1 MEITMSDPAEILSF
15 AGVLL
20 FLLGLF
26 TGFAIPKCR
35 SPRLGLSAHLTGVQS
50 GTFLLAL
57 GLLWSRLSLAQ
68 PWSDVIADATWVS
81 LYMVWLSLLLAGVFG
96 AGRGLPIA
104 GQGITTTPVRQTVVT
119 TLLVAG
125 SLGILVAVIAVLV
138 TWHWRA

>member
-1 MEITMSDPAEILSF
+1 
-15 AGVLL
+15 
-20 FLLGLF
+20 
-26 TGFAIPKCR
+26 
-35 SPRLGLSAHLTGVQS
+35 
-50 GTFLLAL
+50 
-57 GLLWSRLSLAQ
+57 
-68 PWSDVIADATWVS
+68 
-81 LYMVWLSLLLAGVFG
+81 MVWLSLLLAGVFG